1 MEQVDLL
8 SWIRQNQEK
17 NNLGV
22 QEYYGIESRCN
33 ILKPVLLVN
42 MVKCQRCN
50 NKVDV
55 NHFRNK
61 HSEMYYVA
69 WILAVISSEII
80 GGNDREKNG
89 EIIQQSLGIH
99 VSLLY

>member
-33 ILKPVLLVN
+33 ILKPVLHVN
-42 MVKCQRCN
+42 MVKCKPFQ
-50 NKVDV
+50 K
-55 NHFRNK
+55 
-61 HSEMYYVA
+61 
-69 WILAVISSEII
+69 
-80 GGNDREKNG
+80 
-89 EIIQQSLGIH
+89 QTQ
-99 VSLLY
+99 